1 MGSGFQ
7 RIKGIETGRY
17 VAMNSGGIVYS
28 TVSKRVQLITDYVI
42 RHIRSRFFGK
52 KIEWDYQK
60 TLSFKKKK
68 FILIK
73 SLSEQD
79 FPPISHEGRGKGTFS
94 RNS

>member
-52 KIEWDYQK
+52 KIE
-60 TLSFKKKK
+60 
-68 FILIK
+68 
-73 SLSEQD
+73 
-79 FPPISHEGRGKGTFS
+79 
-94 RNS
+94 

>member
-42 RHIRSRFFGK
+42 RHIRSRFFEIK
-52 KIEWDYQK
+52 
-60 TLSFKKKK
+60 LSEIIKRPQALKKKNL
-68 FILIK
+68 F
-73 SLSEQD
+73 
-79 FPPISHEGRGKGTFS
+79 
-94 RNS
+94 

>member
-28 TVSKRVQLITDYVI
+28 TVSKGVQLITDYVI
-42 RHIRSRFFGK
+42 RHIRSRFF
-52 KIEWDYQK
+52 EWDYQK
-60 TLSFKKKK
+60 TLSFKKKI